1 VSDAR
6 DDLVARVSRNLE
18 VLRGRIAST
27 GRDQSGVTI
36 LAVTKTFPAVAVLA
50 ARSSELLDVG
60 ENYADELVAKRT
72 TLDAPG
78 VAWHFLGRLQRNKL
92 GRLAPLVDVYQSVA
106 RDVEAASIARHAPGA
121 RCYVQVDVAG
131 ISGDTGR
138 NGCALADAPG
148 VVHAARL
155 AGLAVEGLMCVA
167 WGDPSATRV
176 QFRSLRAVAD
186 DLGLPGCSMGMSGDL
201 EIALEEGST
210 MVRVGTALFGE
221 RLERPDPAVA

>member
-18 VLRGRIAST
+18 ALRLRIAST
-27 GRDQSGVTI
+27 GRDPAEVAI
-36 LAVTKTFPAVAVLA
+36 VAVTKTFPAEAVLA
-50 ARSSELLDVG
+50 AAAAGLLDVG
-60 ENYADELVAKRT
+60 ENYADELVAKRDG
-72 TLDAPG
+72 LAPVD

-92 GRLAPLVDVYQSVA
+92 SRLAPVVDVYQTVA
-106 RDVEAASIARHAPGA
+106 RDVEATSIARHAPGA

-131 ISGDTGR
+131 IAGETGR
-138 NGCALADAPG
+138 NGCPIADAPR
-148 VVHAARL
+148 VVDAAVG

-167 WGDPSATRV
+167 GGDPSGARA
-176 QFRSLRAVAD
+176 QFRSLRAAAD
-186 DLGLPGCSMGMSGDL
+186 ALGLPGCSMGMSGDL

-210 MVRVGTALFGE
+210 MLRVGTALFGD